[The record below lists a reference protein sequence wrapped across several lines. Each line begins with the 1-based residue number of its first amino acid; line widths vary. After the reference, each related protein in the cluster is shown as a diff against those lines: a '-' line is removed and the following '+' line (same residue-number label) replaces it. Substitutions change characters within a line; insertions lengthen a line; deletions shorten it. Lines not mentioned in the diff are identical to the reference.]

1 MKTGRRTTAPP
12 AKPAGRSTRTGGD
25 RGSSGEGRMGAMGR
39 AVSHLIGR
47 RAAALIAAAAIGLGA
62 GDLPGS
68 GVFGG
73 AAVRASP
80 AALLRAQGEVSP
92 FREYRVP
99 PGSHPHDVAPAPDGT
114 VWYTAQTAGEL
125 GRLDPATGGI
135 RHVKLGEGA
144 APHGVI
150 VGPDGAPWVTDGGL
164 NTIVRVAPGTGAI
177 PRFSLTAARA
187 AANLNTEALERR
199 GILWFTGENGV
210 YGRMKTATRHV
221 GGLEDPGGRSEE
233 QRAE

>member
-25 RGSSGEGRMGAMGR
+25 RGSSGEGRMGVMGR
-39 AVSHLIGR
+39 AVPHLIGR
-47 RAAALIAAAAIGLGA
+47 GAAALIAAAAIGLGA

-73 AAVRASP
+73 ATVRASP
-80 AALLRAQGEVSP
+80 AAPLRAQGEVSP

-135 RHVKLGEGA
+135 RHVKLGEGS

-150 VGPDGAPWVTDGGL
+150 VGPDGAPWGTDGGL
-164 NTIVRVAPGTGAI
+164 NALVRVAPGTARTGRFCRPRGAPPPTPT
-177 PRFSLTAARA
+177 PRPSAAQGSCGSPGTAAS
-187 AANLNTEALERR
+187 TGERR
-199 GILWFTGENGV
+199 PP
-210 YGRMKTATRHV
+210 
-221 GGLEDPGGRSEE
+221 PG
-233 QRAE
+233 